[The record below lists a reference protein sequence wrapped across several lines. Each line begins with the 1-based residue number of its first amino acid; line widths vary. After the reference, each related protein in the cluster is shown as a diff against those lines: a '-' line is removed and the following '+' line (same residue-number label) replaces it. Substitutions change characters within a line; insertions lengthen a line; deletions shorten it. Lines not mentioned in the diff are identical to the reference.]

1 MNYYEEEKT
10 SGLNP
15 KVWLRIFKY
24 LKPLKK
30 RFVLAIIIVIASTVI
45 NSAFPLF
52 TTYAV
57 DNFIARGAANGENLP
72 ATTDGIVIYSVIYA
86 LVSVVFGL
94 TAYIW
99 VKNLMGIDVRLSRT
113 LRRECFVH
121 LQHLQLAYH
130 NTNSVGYLI
139 GRIMSDADRISSM
152 VSWGFAHILEA
163 AFIIIFSVT
172 YMFILSPALAL
183 VLVIV
188 IPFAVLIAWIFQRK
202 ILVVTRKV
210 RETNSRITGAYNEGI
225 TGSKT
230 SKTLVIED
238 INSSEFAELSDK
250 MHRYSVR
257 SSRLSAL
264 MMPMVMSLGTIALS
278 VILYRGGILV
288 GSQVMTFGVLAA
300 FIAYATQTIDPIV
313 WVSGTIGDLVTAQ
326 VGIERITGLLNE
338 EITITDSPEV
348 VEKYGDTYNPKR
360 ENWEQLV
367 GGITFDDVTFMY
379 PDGDENVLENFSLDI
394 PPGTTVAIVGETGA
408 GKSTIVNLVC
418 RFYEPTGGRVLI
430 DGRDAKERS
439 QLWLHSSLGY
449 VLQDPHLFSG
459 SIMENIRYGRL
470 DATDEEV
477 IAAAKIVSANVVA
490 GRMPDG
496 YDTEVGE
503 GGDKLSTGEKQLV
516 SFARAVL
523 ANPAIFVLDEA
534 TSSIDTETEQLIQNA
549 ISHLLEGR
557 TSFIIAHRLST
568 ISHAD
573 LILVVEDGKIVER
586 GTHADLLAANGH
598 YSELYRA
605 MRLDEVSL

>member
-1 MNYYEEEKT
+1 MSYYEENEKT
-10 SGLNP
+10 TGLNF
-15 KVWLRIFKY
+15 KKWLRLLKY
-24 LKPLKK
+24 TKGLRK
-30 RFVLAIIIVIASTVI
+30 RFILAIFVVIFSTLI
-45 NSAFPLF
+45 GSAYPLF

-57 DNFIARGAANGENLP
+57 DNFIIPG
-72 ATTDGIVIYSVIYA
+72 TMDGIIPFAIIFVIVTVI
-86 LVSVVFGL
+86 FGL
-94 TAYIW
+94 LTYLW
-99 VKNLMGIDVRLSRT
+99 VKNLLAIEVRLGRDI
-113 LRRECFVH
+113 RRDCFVH
-121 LQHLQLAYH
+121 LQNLQIAYH

-139 GRIMSDADRISSM
+139 GRIMSDTDRITGM
-152 VSWGFAHILEA
+152 ISWGFAATFEA
-163 AFIIIFSVT
+163 ALIIVFSIT
-172 YMFILSPALAL
+172 YMMILSPPLAL
-183 VLVIV
+183 VLVILV
-188 IPFAVLIAWIFQRK
+188 PVAGLIAWIFQRK
-202 ILVVTRKV
+202 IMHVTRKV

-238 INSSEFAELSDK
+238 LNSAEFAKLSDK
-250 MHRYSVR
+250 MHRYSV
-257 SSRLSAL
+257 SASRLSAL
-264 MMPMVMSLGTIALS
+264 MLPMVMSLGAIALS
-278 VILYRGGILV
+278 IILYRGGILV
-288 GSQVMTFGVLAA
+288 GNEVLGFGVLAA
-300 FIAYATQTIDPIV
+300 FIAYATSTIEPIV
-313 WVSGTIGDLVTAQ
+313 WVSGIITEMVSAQ
-326 VGIERITGLLNE
+326 VGIERVSALIDE
-338 EITITDSPEV
+338 EVTIVDSPEV
-348 VEKYGDTYNPKR
+348 VEIYGDTYNPKR
-360 ENWEQLV
+360 ENWEPLL
-367 GGITFDDVTFMY
+367 GGIKFDDVTFMY

-477 IAAAKIVSANVVA
+477 IEAAKTVSADVIA
-490 GRMPDG
+490 ERMPEG
-496 YDTEVGE
+496 YETEVGE

-523 ANPAIFVLDEA
+523 ANPPIFVLDEA
-534 TSSIDTETEQLIQNA
+534 TSSIDTETEQLIQHA

-568 ISHAD
+568 ISRAD

-586 GTHADLLAANGH
+586 GTHAELLAAGGH
-598 YSELYRA
+598 YSTLYTA
-605 MRLDEVSL
+605 MRLEESDL